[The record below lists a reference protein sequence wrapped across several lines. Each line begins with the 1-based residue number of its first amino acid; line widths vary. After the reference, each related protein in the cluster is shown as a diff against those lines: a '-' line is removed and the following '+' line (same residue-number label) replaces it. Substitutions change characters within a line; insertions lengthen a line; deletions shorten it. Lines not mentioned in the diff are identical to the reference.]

1 LADYKQE
8 KTMLTPERRRELI
21 DTIRVL
27 PERLAARVRGLSDEQ
42 LTTHFLAQE
51 WTVAQNVHHLGDSH
65 MNSFIRLKLILT
77 EEHPTLRPYDQDEW
91 AKTPEANSPD
101 IEISLRL
108 LAGLHARWVMLFE
121 GLSEA
126 DWQRTGYHPE
136 NGDMSVEDILQ
147 VYAAHGEGHIDQI
160 NRTLA
165 AQPR

>member
-1 LADYKQE
+1 
-8 KTMLTPERRRELI
+8 MLTPERRRELI
-21 DTIRVL
+21 DTIGAL

-42 LTTHFLAQE
+42 LTTHFLAHE

-91 AKTPEANSPD
+91 AKTPEANSPE

-126 DWQRTGYHPE
+126 EWARTGYHPE

-147 VYAAHGEGHIDQI
+147 VYAAHGEGHLDQI
-160 NRTLA
+160 ARTLA
-165 AQPR
+165 AQPS